1 MLSAGGQTAAESRN
15 KGKCLYQECLGVL
28 DTGIIF
34 LIAPRV
40 LGTFSACWK
49 HTAPE
54 CQYKRLT
61 FEALISTRRGVRA
74 GDK

>member
-1 MLSAGGQTAAESRN
+1 MLSAGGQTAAESIN
-15 KGKCLYQECLGVL
+15 KGKCLYQERLNIL

-34 LIAPRV
+34 NCPLCVGNILRV
-40 LGTFSACWK
+40 LGTAL
-49 HTAPE
+49 E

-61 FEALISTRRGVRA
+61 FEALISTHRAVRA